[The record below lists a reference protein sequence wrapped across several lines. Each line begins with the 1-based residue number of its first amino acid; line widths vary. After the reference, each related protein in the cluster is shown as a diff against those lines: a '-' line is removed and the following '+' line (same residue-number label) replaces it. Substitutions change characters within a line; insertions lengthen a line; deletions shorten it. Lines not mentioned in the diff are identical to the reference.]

1 MLKSLL
7 KNIRPWGLA
16 VVCAAAGAV
25 MGSCIED
32 GISTSP
38 SDQPEFSVD
47 TLAIGDVFTD
57 ETTPTCSFKVYNRH
71 DKVMSIS
78 SIRFTGANDYFRLN
92 VDGQS
97 GRVFSNVEIRPN
109 DSIFVFVDVN
119 LPPNGSFDPLEV
131 TDAVEFITNGV
142 TKKVP
147 VTACG
152 QDIERIRGLVITGHE
167 RWSGDRPRQIFD
179 SLVVAPGASLTIEA
193 GSKLYFHDKSRLKVH
208 GTLVTLGTA
217 EKPVE
222 MTGDRRGTVITDVSF
237 DLMSRQWEGVDF
249 TTTSHDNSLA
259 FTEIRNTWTGVRVDS
274 VPMGAA
280 PALEMVNCRLRNA
293 DSHAFSALHSWIR
306 ATGCEFAEAGAGSVS
321 IIGGRLDMDH
331 CTLSN
336 YYLFS
341 VIRGACLQLGH
352 LKAPD
357 NGEPSQWPDMPYL
370 KAEITN
376 TVIYGSSADMS
387 PTSLD
392 GTDAYLRRCLLR
404 SAGNDDDHFIDIIW
418 DKDPLFHTVRAD
430 YLFDYRPK
438 PDSPVAGASVP
449 TSVQLPATDFY
460 GAPRPATPAI
470 GAYEP
475 CTEQH
480 DK

>member
-1 MLKSLL
+1 M
-7 KNIRPWGLA
+7 
-16 VVCAAAGAV
+16 
-25 MGSCIED
+25 
-32 GISTSP
+32 
-38 SDQPEFSVD
+38 
-47 TLAIGDVFTD
+47 
-57 ETTPTCSFKVYNRH
+57 
-71 DKVMSIS
+71 
-78 SIRFTGANDYFRLN
+78 
-92 VDGQS
+92 
-97 GRVFSNVEIRPN
+97 
-109 DSIFVFVDVN
+109 
-119 LPPNGSFDPLEV
+119 
-131 TDAVEFITNGV
+131 
-142 TKKVP
+142 
-147 VTACG
+147 
-152 QDIERIRGLVITGHE
+152 ITGHE

-293 DSHAFSALHSWIR
+293 DGHAFSALHSWIR

-357 NGEPSQWPDMPYL
+357 NGEPSPWPDMPYL

-404 SAGNDDDHFIDIIW
+404 SAGKDDDHFIDIIW